1 LLFRPLQKTKLTLSS
16 LQVME
21 AGETDLNTLLAS
33 HAGKPVSLN
42 FIRYIWEQVRPLLSL
57 PSRALLPP

>member
-1 LLFRPLQKTKLTLSS
+1 
-16 LQVME
+16 ME

-42 FIRYIWEQVRPLLSL
+42 FIRYIWEQVRFLCFH
-57 PSRALLPP
+57 SRARTSHD